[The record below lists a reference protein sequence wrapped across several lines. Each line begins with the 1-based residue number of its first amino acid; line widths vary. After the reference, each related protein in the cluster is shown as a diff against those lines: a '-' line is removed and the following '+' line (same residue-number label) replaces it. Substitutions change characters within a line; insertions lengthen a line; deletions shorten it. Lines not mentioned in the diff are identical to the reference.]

1 MKYIFFQSL
10 RKLTTVSQGADNL
23 LNPLPEAAN
32 SCIDPRQGG
41 VTPYKRN
48 IQKKNQ
54 NEAKKEESHL
64 WVPKLTTP
72 ARYHRPLRTA
82 IKGPPESPEQES
94 VADWPL
100 AHSWLSSKVRELMP
114 GPSLPLAAALLY
126 SSWQAVLLIGCRPV
140 NWRRGE
146 EEALSVLPQPAM
158 FMIMIVVL
166 LMMLT
171 IW

>member
-1 MKYIFFQSL
+1 M
-10 RKLTTVSQGADNL
+10 N
-23 LNPLPEAAN
+23 
-32 SCIDPRQGG
+32 
-41 VTPYKRN
+41 
-48 IQKKNQ
+48 
-54 NEAKKEESHL
+54 L

-126 SSWQAVLLIGCRPV
+126 SSWQAVLLIGCSPV

-158 FMIMIVVL
+158 F
-166 LMMLT
+166 LMMMEMMKTQNPLFT
-171 IW
+171 CPTCHNQLSRWICHKIRVWMMNTKRSDVIGQWNRPF